1 MRQRALIHVGGPPG
15 AGKTAFVETVLAHSD
30 ANMIMAVRCRRD
42 DSLSEPREGR
52 PRTDPELRRYRAAG
66 ACAAAQYSF
75 PGGDDAQDAF
85 FMAGFMEDYS
95 EAVLLE
101 GDNPVGFVDVTV
113 YVAQASGG
121 RLLVRGKRDRTGKE
135 QAGVD
140 ALDAVLRQPG
150 GLDLLLERLVGGRV
164 SEVALR
170 HSELVERERLEAL
183 AQLDRLRRRPEPRSS
198 VRWAIAD
205 SYRGIEGAQLV
216 VVNIRGEAE
225 RGQGDV
231 LLDEVARLRKDQA
244 VFDDVMGRRGS
255 MVPITAVVAD
265 LTEPKDLGTKKAL
278 ARVRRVVRP
287 RD

>member
-1 MRQRALIHVGGPPG
+1 MRAWESWGYEA
-15 AGKTAFVETVLAHSD
+15 AGID
-30 ANMIMAVRCRRD
+30 PCRRPAGGGQ
-42 DSLSEPREGR
+42 DSVCRDGARSFRCKHDHGCALPARRFAERASRRSPQ
-52 PRTDPELRRYRAAG
+52 TDPELRRYRAAG

-244 VFDDVMGRRGS
+244 VFDDVMGRRGQ
-255 MVPITAVVAD
+255 
-265 LTEPKDLGTKKAL
+265 
-278 ARVRRVVRP
+278 
-287 RD
+287 